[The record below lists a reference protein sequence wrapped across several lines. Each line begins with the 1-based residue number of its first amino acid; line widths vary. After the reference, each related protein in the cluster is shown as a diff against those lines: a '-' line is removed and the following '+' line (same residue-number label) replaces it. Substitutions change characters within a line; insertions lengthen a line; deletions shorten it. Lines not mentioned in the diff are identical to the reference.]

1 MIKAWGLDK
10 ETFWFNDRINLKPSL
25 NTWGGGGGGGGVP
38 DLLFNELKFAV
49 LFSKLY
55 RARK

>member
-25 NTWGGGGGGGGVP
+25 NTWGGGGGAP
-38 DLLFNELKFAV
+38 DMLFNELKFAV
-49 LFSKLY
+49 LFSKRY